1 MAEQT
6 FVNGRIFTGHDE
18 REFVSAFRVAD
29 GRFTWIGDAA
39 DVADAAAVDLG
50 GRTVVPGFV
59 DIHTHPTLVA
69 MTVQAVPCIVPE
81 VLDIPGMIE
90 ALRRHP
96 NFGKG
101 ADDWIEGWGYDES
114 KLAEHRTP
122 TAEDLDRVS
131 TTQPVYVL
139 RSDCHSGVCNTRALQ
154 LAGITRDTPAPEGAR
169 FGRHA
174 NGEPNGV
181 LEELGANDVV
191 MRAKSSRDFQGRVD
205 AIRRTRE
212 HYDERGIVAMTEMM
226 ANTSPFDDL
235 EVFRAAAAQGLG
247 QQVLLYFEWSKLK
260 ENLIPDLTD
269 EQRTGRVRFAGIKMF
284 ADGSMSGRTA
294 WVSEP
299 YAESEDHGYP
309 TITVEAMQAGYE
321 WARRNRVQVSVHAM
335 GDLALQRVIDF
346 FADEEPWMGP
356 DIPSVRLEHATLLT
370 DEQMR
375 RLSDA
380 TMSFGVATQIIFF
393 FAEYE
398 SYAANLTASQFRRAY
413 PIRTFYDRIE
423 RLGLSSDAPATTWAD
438 PDDVFVSIQA
448 AVTRRAYNGADI
460 VPDQALTVPEAV
472 LLYTAR
478 AATLGRY
485 EEPVGRIAEGREANF
500 VVLDRDL
507 FTIDPGAIHETRVAE
522 TWMRGEKV
530 FERR

>member
-1 MAEQT
+1 
-6 FVNGRIFTGHDE
+6 
-18 REFVSAFRVAD
+18 
-29 GRFTWIGDAA
+29 
-39 DVADAAAVDLG
+39 
-50 GRTVVPGFV
+50 
-59 DIHTHPTLVA
+59 
-69 MTVQAVPCIVPE
+69 
-81 VLDIPGMIE
+81 
-90 ALRRHP
+90 
-96 NFGKG
+96 
-101 ADDWIEGWGYDES
+101 
-114 KLAEHRTP
+114 
-122 TAEDLDRVS
+122 
-131 TTQPVYVL
+131 
-139 RSDCHSGVCNTRALQ
+139 
-154 LAGITRDTPAPEGAR
+154 
-169 FGRHA
+169 
-174 NGEPNGV
+174 
-181 LEELGANDVV
+181 
-191 MRAKSSRDFQGRVD
+191 
-205 AIRRTRE
+205 
-212 HYDERGIVAMTEMM
+212 
-226 ANTSPFDDL
+226 
-235 EVFRAAAAQGLG
+235 
-247 QQVLLYFEWSKLK
+247 
-260 ENLIPDLTD
+260 
-269 EQRTGRVRFAGIKMF
+269 MF

-375 RLSDA
+375 RLRDA

-413 PIRTFYDRIE
+413 PLRTFYDRIE